1 MAMINLINKTIS
13 KYTGLLIRMDD
24 ICENMNWKLMDKC
37 ELLFDK
43 YKIKPLLGVIPINKD
58 PELLTYPKTEIF
70 WDKVKDWKRKGWEIS
85 MHGCNHLYTQ
95 KSDKNDIFNYGG
107 DSEFYGLEY
116 LKQLNKIE
124 RGLLEFKK
132 REIDIRSFFAPNHIY
147 DENTLK
153 ALKEKNIKI
162 IIDGYGLF
170 PFYKNDLLFIP
181 QLFYKE
187 IFLPFG
193 IQSTQIHI
201 NYWDDIEFERFEK
214 FINKYHK
221 KIVNLDYLISL
232 TNPNSIQSITNYI
245 VEKTLKTA
253 RMFR

>member
-1 MAMINLINKTIS
+1 M
-13 KYTGLLIRMDD
+13 R
-24 ICENMNWKLMDKC
+24 
-37 ELLFDK
+37 
-43 YKIKPLLGVIPINKD
+43 GV
-58 PELLTYPKTEIF
+58 F
-70 WDKVKDWKRKGWEIS
+70 
-85 MHGCNHLYTQ
+85 
-95 KSDKNDIFNYGG
+95 
-107 DSEFYGLEY
+107 Y
-116 LKQLNKIE
+116 LKKGN
-124 RGLLEFKK
+124 RYKK
-132 REIDIRSFFAPNHIY
+132 FFAPNHIY

-201 NYWDDIEFERFEK
+201 NYWDDIEFKKFEK

-253 RMFR
+253 RLFK